1 MIKTYITC
9 WNVIGW
15 FFCFLKYDWLPS
27 IIDRSTRRVR
37 VWSEVESAAAPRS
50 QLPFL
55 PLWHLCRLAGLER
68 KRVPLMKLKRV
79 ANTLISRWA
88 QLSSLPTTQRLSC
101 LCYSGTWPSY
111 LTDLLSLRLV
121 GTVGARINV
130 RSSHSQPRPTVTW
143 IWTLR
148 FSQLQPSAFNNR
160 ANPLSGFIKN
170 PTLQCLVTWLG
181 RVEFNSLNSL
191 TIKGDNYHMFPIDTW
206 TSVPGWHWFEQ
217 MMAKGERLRIPEAK
231 NYARRKGCV
240 RKWIRITIGLF
251 ADTAVSVWCVW
262 WALVGGITEFGQ

>member
-1 MIKTYITC
+1 M
-9 WNVIGW
+9 
-15 FFCFLKYDWLPS
+15 LKRDWLIFLFSEIWLAP
-27 IIDRSTRRVR
+27 IHYRSFDEASPRVKRSRVSSCAPFPASFPPIVASLSPRRPRAQTSSFDETETRGKYTHLKV
-37 VWSEVESAAAPRS
+37 SSASVSTYYPA
-50 QLPFL
+50 
-55 PLWHLCRLAGLER
+55 
-68 KRVPLMKLKRV
+68 
-79 ANTLISRWA
+79 LI
-88 QLSSLPTTQRLSC
+88 LFG
-101 LCYSGTWPSY
+101 YSGTWPSY

-181 RVEFNSLNSL
+181 RVEFNSFNSL

-217 MMAKGERLRIPEAK
+217 MMAKGERLRIPEAQ